1 MSSPS
6 IRNGSRLKMFGML
19 TAILN
24 GLTFPYDS
32 VNATP
37 SSSSFTRFLLLID
50 RRENFLC
57 IRVKVSCPM
66 KVFIMKTDPSSTQP
80 SNMPSSMSR

>member
-6 IRNGSRLKMFGML
+6 IRNGSRLKMFGMS
-19 TAILN
+19 TGILN
-24 GLTFPYDS
+24 GLPFLNDS
-32 VNATP
+32 VNAT
-37 SSSSFTRFLLLID
+37 SSSSLTRCLLLTD
-50 RRENFLC
+50 RRDNLLC
-57 IRVKVSCPM
+57 IRVNVSCPM